1 MFWTLLDR
9 DSRFGYSEVGVE
21 GIVVAAIRVLYSL
34 DVDWSALADISFNHF
49 NIHLAG
55 GVFTGPDSRL
65 EGNSRR

>member
-9 DSRFGYSEVGVE
+9 DNRFGYSEVDVDG
-21 GIVVAAIRVLYSL
+21 VVAAIQILYSL

-55 GVFTGPDSRL
+55 GVFEGPDSRL

>member
-1 MFWTLLDR
+1 VFWTLLDR
-9 DSRFGYSEVGVE
+9 DSRFGYSEVGVDE
-21 GIVVAAIRVLYSL
+21 DVAAIRVLYSL

-55 GVFTGPDSRL
+55 GVFAEPDSRL